1 MLSFFIPYSNQ
12 EGIKD
17 MLKKHRILFIG
28 AGRMAEA
35 IFAGLLKTSN
45 EHIEKIIVSNRSNIE
60 KLKQLEKKYNISIT
74 SDWTQHIKTVDTI
87 VLAMPP
93 AAHEQLLA
101 ELSPF
106 LTHQFIVTVA
116 AGIGPSYLE
125 EKLPQGTPVAW
136 IMPNTAAT
144 IGKSISLYT
153 MGHFVNEEQQ
163 ETLQLL
169 LKGIGTAQF
178 CTEEEVHQLTAV
190 TGSAPAFLYHFAEGL
205 IEATKSYGID
215 EATAKHLVIQMI
227 AGSAAM
233 LEQEQNP
240 AILRE
245 QVTTPGGST
254 AEGLKV
260 LYENNFSKVIYQAI
274 EATNKKARGN

>member
-1 MLSFFIPYSNQ
+1 MP
-12 EGIKD
+12 
-17 MLKKHRILFIG
+17 KKHRILFIG

-45 EHIEKIIVSNRSNIE
+45 EHIEEIIVSNRSNIE
-60 KLKQLEKKYNISIT
+60 KLEQLEKKYDISIT
-74 SDWTQHIKTVDTI
+74 NNWKQYIKNVDTI